1 MSSKTKIVVFH
12 LKELVYTGLFILLGI
27 LFLVLLIIMFL
38 PGKEENQAA
47 YVPGVYTTSLSL
59 RDQSVDIEVVVD
71 ENNINSIRMIN
82 LNEAVTTMFP
92 LMEPS
97 LAELSSQIIATQ
109 SLEEITYSEENK
121 YTSLLL
127 LDAIRL
133 SLEKAA
139 AVQ

>member
-12 LKELVYTGLFILLGI
+12 LKELVYTGLFVLLGI
-27 LFLVLLIIMFL
+27 LFIVLLVVMFA
-38 PGKEENQAA
+38 PGNDSGDAA
-47 YVPGVYTTSLSL
+47 YVPGVYTTSLTL
-59 RDQSVDIEVVVD
+59 RDQSMDIEVVVD
-71 ENNINSIRMIN
+71 ENNINSIRMVN
-82 LNEAVTTMFP
+82 LSEAVTTMFP

-97 LAELSSQIIATQ
+97 LNDLSNQIIASQ
-109 SLEEITYSEENK
+109 SLEGITYSEENK
-121 YTSLLL
+121 YTALLL